1 MKKQSLSALLA
12 VAYLLPLSAYAQQ
25 APIATPVEAPRKIVK
40 TIDFTKNSDVALF
53 AQVNTPQA
61 KPAQAVAVKA
71 EAAKPQ
77 AKPAQAVA
85 AKAEAAKPQAKPAQ
99 AVAVKA
105 EAAKPQAKPAQA
117 VAAKAEAAKPQA
129 KPAQA
134 VGVKA
139 EAVKPQAK
147 PAQAVAVKA
156 EAAKPQAKPAQAVAV
171 KAEAAK
177 PQAKP
182 AQAVAVKAE
191 AAKPTAPAK
200 AEVNI
205 VKVIDFTQQDPFAAV
220 DYSGKAVNQA
230 AAQAASQ
237 KQAKVVAQ
245 STAIA
250 KSVTYNVRGKT
261 YRTLSTAE
269 NFSEEGSASWYGPG
283 FHGRKTASGEVYNM
297 HDMTAA
303 HKHLPLGS
311 QVKVTNL
318 NNGKSVIV
326 RINDRGPFHG
336 DRVID
341 LSKAAAQQLGV
352 LQAGVAKVSIVTHK

>member
-25 APIATPVEAPRKIVK
+25 GPIATPVEAPRKIVK

-53 AQVNTPQA
+53 AQVNPPQA
-61 KPAQAVAVKA
+61 KPAQAVAVKT
-71 EAAKPQ
+71 EAP
-77 AKPAQAVA
+77 KPA
-85 AKAEAAKPQAKPAQ
+85 
-99 AVAVKA
+99 
-105 EAAKPQAKPAQA
+105 
-117 VAAKAEAAKPQA
+117 
-129 KPAQA
+129 
-134 VGVKA
+134 
-139 EAVKPQAK
+139 
-147 PAQAVAVKA
+147 
-156 EAAKPQAKPAQAVAV
+156 
-171 KAEAAK
+171 
-177 PQAKP
+177 
-182 AQAVAVKAE
+182 
-191 AAKPTAPAK
+191 APAK

-205 VKVIDFTQQDPFAAV
+205 VKVIDFTHQDPFAAV

-250 KSVTYNVRGKT
+250 KSVTYTVRGKT

-269 NFSEEGSASWYGPG
+269 NFAEEGSASWYGPG